1 MKYFWGFY
9 IFLSFGMLGCN
20 YTKLKQSSADDNLK
34 FSLPEE
40 KLSSLSYSVVG
51 QKIFSPKCIS
61 CHGNSGN
68 ISLESYSDITRN
80 IALIK
85 KAVFDE
91 KTMPKRGS
99 LTEEELSYLWNWIKL
114 GAPEQAQNGNVAPIP
129 EPILPTYDSIS
140 RNVFQTSCKDCH
152 NPTGTGK
159 RILFDKDALLN
170 SPLELIIPNNPD
182 ESGLVVTLERI
193 DSKRMPPAKEGYSA
207 LKDEAKA
214 AIRKWIENGAK
225 D

>member
-1 MKYFWGFY
+1 MKYFWVFY

-20 YTKLKQSSADDNLK
+20 YTKPKQSSADDNLK

-40 KLSSLSYSVVG
+40 KLSALSYSVVS
-51 QKIFSPKCIS
+51 QKIFFPKCVS

-68 ISLESYSDITRN
+68 INLESYSDITRN

-114 GAPEQAQNGNVAPIP
+114 GAPEQAQNGNVDPVP
-129 EPILPTYDSIS
+129 EPILPTYDSIN

-152 NPTGTGK
+152 NSTGSGK

-182 ESGLVVTLERI
+182 ESGLVVALERI

-207 LKDEAKA
+207 LKDDAKA